1 MARILYGVQGDARG
15 HLNRSLTVA
24 GLLAGHEILFAGAG
38 VVAETRDLGFAYE
51 PLPLLGTTL
60 RHGRVDVAATLQ
72 GWTRA
77 LAGYPAWVGRL
88 TGIIRAFD
96 PALIITDYE
105 FFTSRAARKAGRP
118 CISLDHQHV
127 LTRTR
132 HEPPP
137 GQGLNR
143 IITETCIRVVAA
155 PVSRHLI
162 TSFHRPPVKD
172 PARDEIFGT
181 LVGADVLPLAPRDG
195 EHAVVYIRGGN
206 PDTLRRVLG
215 GRHREYRI
223 YGFGPRP
230 DQGNLR
236 FRATSRHGF
245 LEDLASAAYVL
256 SNGGHGLLS
265 EALHLGKPV
274 FCVPTRMFYEQL
286 WNGHHLHRLGYGQCH
301 PSLDLPPGCLDRF
314 EADLDRYRA
323 NIAAASLCGREAL
336 RRRLAALLD
345 AA

>member
-24 GLLAGHEILFAGAG
+24 ELLRGHEILFVGAG
-38 VVAETRDLGFAYE
+38 VVAEVRDLGFAYE
-51 PLPLLGTTL
+51 PMPMFGTEL
-60 RHGRVDVAATLQ
+60 RRGRVDVGATVA

-77 LAGYPAWVGRL
+77 LTGYSASINRL
-88 TGIIRAFD
+88 ERIIRNFD

-105 FFTSRAARKAGRP
+105 FFTPRAARKAGRP

-137 GQGLNR
+137 GQRLNR
-143 IITETCIRVVAA
+143 IITETCIRVVSA
-155 PVSRHLI
+155 PVSRHFI

-172 PARDEIFGT
+172 SGRDELFGT
-181 LVGADVLPLAPRDG
+181 LVRNDVLPLIPRIDG
-195 EHAVVYIRGGN
+195 HAVVYIRGGN
-206 PDTLRRVLG
+206 PDTLLRVLG
-215 GRHREYRI
+215 GRRREYRV
-223 YGFGPRP
+223 YGFGARP
-230 DQGNLR
+230 GQGNVR
-236 FRATSRHGF
+236 FRPASRQAF
-245 LEDLASAAYVL
+245 LEDLASAAYVF

-274 FCVPTRMFYEQL
+274 LCVPTRLFYEQL
-286 WNGHHLHRLGYGQCH
+286 WNGHHLHTLGYGQCH
-301 PSLDLPPGCLDRF
+301 PTLNLPPDCLDRF
-314 EADLDRYRA
+314 ETGLDGFRT
-323 NIAAASLCGREAL
+323 NIAAATLCGREAL
-336 RRRLAALLD
+336 RARLAKLLD

>member
-24 GLLAGHEILFAGAG
+24 DLLHGHEILFVGAG

-51 PLPLLGTTL
+51 PLPMLGTQL
-60 RHGRVDVAATLQ
+60 RHGRVDVGATVA
-72 GWTRA
+72 GWARA
-77 LAGYPAWVGRL
+77 LAGYSAWVGRL
-88 TGIIRAFD
+88 AGIIRAFD

-118 CISLDHQHV
+118 CVSLDHQHV

-137 GQGLNR
+137 GQRLNR
-143 IITETCIRVVAA
+143 IITETCIRVVSA

-172 PARDEIFGT
+172 PGRDELFGT
-181 LVGADVLPLAPRDG
+181 LVRRDVLPLTPRMGD
-195 EHAVVYIRGGN
+195 HAVVYIRGGN
-206 PDTLRRVLG
+206 PDTLQRVLG
-215 GRHREYRI
+215 GRRREYRV
-223 YGFGPRP
+223 YGFGVRP
-230 DQGNLR
+230 NQGNVR
-236 FRATSRHGF
+236 FRPTARPAF
-245 LEDLASAAYVL
+245 LEDLATAAYVL

-274 FCVPTRMFYEQL
+274 FCVPTRLFYEQL

-314 EADLDRYRA
+314 EADLDKFRTA
-323 NIAAASLCGREAL
+323 IAAATLCGREAL
-336 RRRLAALLD
+336 RLRLAALLD